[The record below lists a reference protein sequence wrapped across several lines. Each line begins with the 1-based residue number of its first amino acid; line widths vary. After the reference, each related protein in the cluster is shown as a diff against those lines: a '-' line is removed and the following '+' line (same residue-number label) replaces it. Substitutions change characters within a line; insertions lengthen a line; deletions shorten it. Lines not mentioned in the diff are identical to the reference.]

1 MSPLMAARNKIKS
14 MKRFIYCPQIPT
26 GKARTRGYGR
36 TVAVY
41 VIEAGE
47 NFKTLN
53 SKHKVL
59 RYFGT
64 VRTDY
69 GLVRG
74 HSARVLDAAEQFCRM
89 VQLPEARTT
98 VNEF

>member
-1 MSPLMAARNKIKS
+1 MN
-14 MKRFIYCPQIPT
+14 RFVYTPQIPT
-26 GKARTRGYGR
+26 GEARTRGYGR

-41 VIEAGE
+41 VIEADKSK
-47 NFKTLN
+47 FKTLN
-53 SKHKVL
+53 SKHRVL

-74 HSARVLDAAEQFCRM
+74 KSRRILDAANQFCRM
-89 VQLPEARTT
+89 VQLPEGRTT
-98 VNEF
+98 LEEF

>member
-1 MSPLMAARNKIKS
+1 
-14 MKRFIYCPQIPT
+14 MKRFVYTPQIPT

-41 VIEAGE
+41 VIEADG

-59 RYFGT
+59 KYFGT

-69 GLVRG
+69 GMQRG
-74 HSARVLDAAEQFCRM
+74 HSARVLGEAKAFCKM
-89 VQLPEARTT
+89 VQLPEGRTT
-98 VNEF
+98 ANEF